1 MKKVTLQLIA
11 LILAGA
17 LAVSMLGLAVAP
29 LFITHHGEIID
40 DAGDPDFD
48 GNAPKMIPAETQT
61 PPTQDRIT
69 KAKPYPTPPL
79 NRRKRK
85 PTPDPYISARL
96 RTD

>member
-48 GNAPKMIPAETQT
+48 GNAPG
-61 PPTQDRIT
+61 
-69 KAKPYPTPPL
+69 
-79 NRRKRK
+79 
-85 PTPDPYISARL
+85 
-96 RTD
+96 